1 MKYPVWF
8 LRLLFA
14 AWMIPAG
21 VNHFFP
27 LFPQPMGN
35 QPLSMELIV
44 ALIDSH
50 LFDLVKAVE
59 LIAGLGLLFGF
70 YTPLALL
77 ICLPVSFGVFYWDAP
92 LEGWSSG
99 AARYGYAVLLCNSL
113 LCLAYVKSYSAM
125 FALRAKVE
133 TRKQLVLAGR
143 IVFGIWMVAYAANAL
158 FLSLW
163 PVPVGSEPLAV
174 QLMTS
179 LNNSHLIDVALV
191 MQLIAGVLILTGVML
206 PLALYVQMAI
216 TTCALY
222 WALIL
227 DHQLPG
233 AILTLAAFALNGLLM
248 LAYLPYYKDVLE
260 RRALAAGESPGSSGN
275 YDALLISA
283 NGQAGKAAYI
293 PALVMIL
300 AVFAFYNYIGLVGTS
315 QFSVLILLYPMFTLL
330 AQRLRDMGHNPW
342 LLMAPLALM
351 LLTFGVYFDYFS
363 LGGGIDNAV
372 TWIALLVTSGFLIW
386 GCLGP
391 ANSTEL
397 DASD

>member
-35 QPLSMELIV
+35 QPLSMELIH
-44 ALIDSH
+44 ALLDSH

-59 LIAGLGLLFGF
+59 LIAGLGLLFAF

-77 ICLPVSFGVFYWDAP
+77 ICMPVSFGVFYWDAP
-92 LEGWSSG
+92 LEGWTSG
-99 AARYGYAVLLCNSL
+99 AAMYGYAVLLVNSL
-113 LCLAYVKSYSAM
+113 LCLAYYKSYSAM
-125 FALRAKVE
+125 FALRAQGE
-133 TRKQLVLAGR
+133 SRKQLVLGAR
-143 IVFGIWMVAYAANAL
+143 IVFGAWMVIYAANTL

-163 PVPVGSEPLAV
+163 PVPGGSEPLAV

-191 MQLIAGVLILTGVML
+191 MQLVAGVLILAGVML
-206 PLALYVQMAI
+206 PLALCVQMPI

-227 DHQLPG
+227 DHQLLG
-233 AILTLAAFALNGLLM
+233 SILTLAAFALNGLLM
-248 LAYLPYYKDVLE
+248 LAYLPYYKGVLE
-260 RRALAAGESPGSSGN
+260 RRAIAAGEAPGTSGN
-275 YDALLISA
+275 YDALFISPE
-283 NGQAGKAAYI
+283 GRAGKAAYI
-293 PALVMIL
+293 PALLTIL

-342 LLMAPLALM
+342 LLIVSLVLM

-363 LGGGIDNAV
+363 LGADLDGAV
-372 TWIALLVTSGFLIW
+372 TWIALIVTTAFLLW

-391 ANSTEL
+391 GKTSQLE
-397 DASD
+397 